1 MNLLKQHI
9 EALIFCSEQPI
20 SLKEIAASLKI
31 TFGWETQEEE
41 LIAAI
46 DELKSK
52 YQSDEFSFELNEIA
66 EGFQFLTKKE
76 YHATIGSFI
85 QHKAKKKLSV
95 AQMETL
101 AIIAYKQP
109 VSKTE
114 VESIRGVNCDY
125 AVQKLL
131 EKELIEIQGK
141 AETPGR
147 PIIYKTSESFMDYFG
162 IKSVKDLP
170 QLKDIHPEQNEIG
183 INADMLDSEEVISNN
198 AEVSSESE
206 GTAIDT
212 IEVSSVAVEAA
223 DDIGA
228 EEHFIAEEAD
238 TDLPDRK
245 TIFLEHNDK
254 MKISDDVKPEIS
266 SENE

>member
-31 TFGWETQEEE
+31 TFGWETEEQD
-41 LIAAI
+41 LLTAI
-46 DELKSK
+46 DELKTK
-52 YQSDEFSFELNEIA
+52 YQSEEFSFELNEIA
-66 EGFQFLTKKE
+66 EGYQFLSKKE
-76 YHATIGSFI
+76 FHATIGALI
-85 QHKAKKKLSV
+85 QHKARKRLSV

-109 VSKTE
+109 VSKAE
-114 VESIRGVNCDY
+114 VEHIRGVNCDY

-141 AETPGR
+141 SDGPGR
-147 PIIYKTSESFMDYFG
+147 PIIYRTSESFMEYFG

-183 INADMLDSEEVISNN
+183 VVNDLLDQPAAIEENIVVQTETEIIEETVITDDLTPADE
-198 AEVSSESE
+198 
-206 GTAIDT
+206 
-212 IEVSSVAVEAA
+212 
-223 DDIGA
+223 
-228 EEHFIAEEAD
+228 
-238 TDLPDRK
+238 LPDRK
-245 TIFLEHNDK
+245 AIFLDHHEKKQIEED
-254 MKISDDVKPEIS
+254 IDREIS
-266 SENE
+266 SDNE

>member
-31 TFGWETQEEE
+31 TFGWETENED
-41 LIAAI
+41 LVNAI
-46 DELKSK
+46 EQLKTK
-52 YQSDEFSFELNEIA
+52 YQAEDFSFELNEIA
-66 EGFQFLTKKE
+66 DGYQFLTKKE

-85 QHKAKKKLSV
+85 QHKAKKRLSV

-101 AIIAYKQP
+101 SIIAYKQP

-114 VESIRGVNCDY
+114 VENIRGVNCDY
-125 AVQKLL
+125 AFQKLL

-141 AETPGR
+141 SDGPGR
-147 PIIYKTSESFMDYFG
+147 PIIYKTSESFMEYFG

-183 INADMLDSEEVISNN
+183 MP
-198 AEVSSESE
+198 AELIDSE
-206 GTAIDT
+206 GTAIENPVITDAI
-212 IEVSSVAVEAA
+212 IEPA
-223 DDIGA
+223 DDISYDGNIVS
-228 EEHFIAEEAD
+228 EESESS
-238 TDLPDRK
+238 DLPNRK

-254 MKISDDVKPEIS
+254 MKISDDVKPEID
-266 SENE
+266 SEKE